1 MKCLGQE
8 KDQRTEDSIIKGIRK
23 LFRQKRKLKEIDN
36 AAVKNAKNFFRLKK
50 NIKQLKIEWL
60 EKFSNLFEHEE
71 EDYTN

>member
-36 AAVKNAKNFFRLKK
+36 AAVKNAKKIFGLKK
-50 NIKQLKIEWL
+50 NIQQLKIEWL

-71 EDYTN
+71 DYTN